1 MTATSGLPDAV
12 LVIAGPTASGKT
24 DLAAAVARRF
34 DAEVVSADSRQIYR
48 HMDVGT
54 AKPEPSLLS
63 EIRHHMVDVAEP
75 DEPFD
80 TAAWCDG
87 ARDALIDI
95 EARGRRAV
103 VCGGTGLYIRS
114 LLRGLFDGPRADP
127 QLRSELERVERQQP
141 GELVRRLVKVDPAAA
156 ARIHPNDKV
165 RLVRALEVYELTGRT
180 LTDWHSEHALAQRPF
195 REITVAPDWAR
206 DTLYERIDRRSA
218 AIVEAGLLEEL
229 AALRERGFAADL
241 RAFDAIG
248 YREAGLCL
256 DGRLERPELIPSV
269 ARATRRY
276 AKRQLV
282 WLRGQGP
289 CRMLPAGDVEG
300 AFRAAEEVFAAS

>member
-1 MTATSGLPDAV
+1 MSEVSRLPDAV
-12 LVIAGPTASGKT
+12 LVIAGPTASGQT
-24 DLAAAVARRF
+24 ELAAEVARRF

-54 AKPEPSLLS
+54 AKPAPALLS
-63 EIRHHMVDVAEP
+63 EVRHHMVDVAEP
-75 DEPFD
+75 DQPFD

-87 ARDALIDI
+87 ARNALSDI

-127 QLRSELERVERQQP
+127 QLRSQLESAEREQP
-141 GELVRRLVKVDPAAA
+141 GELVRRLEKVDAAAA

-180 LTDWHSEHALAQRPF
+180 LTEWHSEHALAQRPF
-195 REITVAPDWAR
+195 REITVAPDWPR
-206 DTLYERIDRRSA
+206 ETLYERIDRRSA
-218 AIVEAGLLEEL
+218 QIVEAGLLEEL
-229 AALRERGFAADL
+229 ASLRERGFAAGL

-256 DGRLERPELIPSV
+256 DGKLERSDLVPTV
-269 ARATRRY
+269 ARATRQY

-289 CRMLPAGDVEG
+289 CRMLVGGDKEG
-300 AFRAAEEVFAAS
+300 AFRAAEELFSTS